1 MPHST
6 AADLVTPSSPF
17 EEDSELPDAPSH
29 ALDIQD
35 NRVGDDQRISEI
47 EIPVQEELKT
57 DIKLEDL
64 FNDDD
69 EDDEEFPSSGATTG
83 MVEDSPPAVPM

>member
-6 AADLVTPSSPF
+6 AADLVTPSSPL
-17 EEDSELPDAPSH
+17 EEDSELPDAPPR
-29 ALDIQD
+29 ALDIKEREGD
-35 NRVGDDQRISEI
+35 NQKVLAI
-47 EIPVQEELKT
+47 EDPVQEALMT

-69 EDDEEFPSSGATTG
+69 EDDEEFPSSGAITG
-83 MVEDSPPAVPM
+83 MVESSPPAVPM

>member
-6 AADLVTPSSPF
+6 AADIVTPSSPL

-29 ALDIQD
+29 ALDSQD
-35 NRVGDDQRISEI
+35 NREGDDQRISEI
-47 EIPVQEELKT
+47 EAPVQEELKT

-69 EDDEEFPSSGATTG
+69 EDDEEFPSSGAITG
-83 MVEDSPPAVPM
+83 MVESSPPAVPM

>member
-6 AADLVTPSSPF
+6 AADLVTPSSPL
-17 EEDSELPDAPSH
+17 EEDSELPDAPPH

-35 NRVGDDQRISEI
+35 NRGDDRRISGI
-47 EIPVQEELKT
+47 ETPAQEELKT

-83 MVEDSPPAVPM
+83 MVGHSPPAVPM